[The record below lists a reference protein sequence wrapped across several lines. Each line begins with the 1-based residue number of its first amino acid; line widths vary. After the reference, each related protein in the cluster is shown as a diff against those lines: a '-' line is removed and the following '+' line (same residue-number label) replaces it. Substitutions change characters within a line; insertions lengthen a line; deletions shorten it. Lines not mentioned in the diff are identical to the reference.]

1 MRRRVLII
9 LFFPVV
15 AFLFFVGWII
25 YMLGDRRVSNK
36 TASERKK
43 DGSLEEELAADDGVE
58 LGLIEGTVTEQ
69 SAY

>member
-36 TASERKK
+36 MASERKK
-43 DGSLEEELAADDGVE
+43 DGSLEEELADDDGVE
-58 LGLIEGTVTEQ
+58 LGLMEKTVKEQ
-69 SAY
+69 SAD